1 RRLDAMDPTSPNCYV
16 FICQER
22 DGAVIPLEGERP
34 AGEFGMDIGV
44 RIKEKE
50 RGIRLDQVD
59 TVRIKGGYFRD
70 AKLYL
75 TFWGHPGEGL
85 SIRGTCSADAER
97 LEAIVNQLLT
107 TQSWRASPSYEP
119 LGGRIGG
126 IGRLLQ
132 RREKQM
138 EEDNRNVNEGLADL
152 RSLQASASD
161 LVQLARRL
169 QRDDKDDPT
178 QVRSLLEEYGLAT
191 DDNGTMVTPAATY
204 QHVIQ
209 LCCTALT
216 KGSKSC
222 GIMLLQDAY
231 CLVNRA
237 LGFDLISPRTLL
249 QCLKAEAARS
259 DRRLTIR
266 QFRDGA
272 FLAVALPNFSTE
284 EACKR
289 LRDEV
294 LPTWHDSVGALELAD
309 TWKISPSLA
318 TILLTEATTLGVLA
332 ADVSIEG
339 DRWQRNLFTD
349 CVLLPLCF
357 YTSPSI
363 VLLDKYQWEAM
374 KEGHLDLAGGISFVR
389 IPRTAG
395 SCNSKLTKDEYGVKT
410 FEGRSYLFGPG
421 VKDHINGQGFGQM
434 GMGDYDMRLRSYCIM
449 FVEHFDDTVLY
460 NEFREN
466 DEEFRLRQLSEVH
479 EVAVMWLPQAP
490 ALLPDRIEIWTSMD
504 LHGSTS
510 NDWGRFA
517 GITVGSGRTGLL
529 LTGLATTKALRMLLW
544 KDSQQPVGL
553 QWVTILGFPL
563 PTHLTPRRGAKK
575 REDRVEKEKRTEK
588 LVERT
593 GTREPPPDEDISLDK
608 VAREVSSAMVEVRR
622 SLENLPELPDIR
634 PVGTQRMRTSN
645 QECEKDP

>member
-1 RRLDAMDPTSPNCYV
+1 MDPTSPNCYV

-22 DGAVIPLEGERP
+22 DGAVIPLEGEKP

-50 RGIRLDQVD
+50 RGAYYDATRLTITTHRIYWRHSGQYKCIRLDQVD

-107 TQSWRASPSYEP
+107 TQSWSASPSYEP

-272 FLAVALPNFSTE
+272 FLVVALPNFSTE
-284 EACKR
+284 EASKR

-339 DRWQRNLFTD
+339 DRWQRNMFAE
-349 CVLLPLCF
+349 CVL
-357 YTSPSI
+357 
-363 VLLDKYQWEAM
+363 
-374 KEGHLDLAGGISFVR
+374 
-389 IPRTAG
+389 
-395 SCNSKLTKDEYGVKT
+395 
-410 FEGRSYLFGPG
+410 
-421 VKDHINGQGFGQM
+421 
-434 GMGDYDMRLRSYCIM
+434 
-449 FVEHFDDTVLY
+449 
-460 NEFREN
+460 
-466 DEEFRLRQLSEVH
+466 
-479 EVAVMWLPQAP
+479 
-490 ALLPDRIEIWTSMD
+490 
-504 LHGSTS
+504 
-510 NDWGRFA
+510 
-517 GITVGSGRTGLL
+517 
-529 LTGLATTKALRMLLW
+529 
-544 KDSQQPVGL
+544 
-553 QWVTILGFPL
+553 
-563 PTHLTPRRGAKK
+563 
-575 REDRVEKEKRTEK
+575 
-588 LVERT
+588 
-593 GTREPPPDEDISLDK
+593 
-608 VAREVSSAMVEVRR
+608 
-622 SLENLPELPDIR
+622 
-634 PVGTQRMRTSN
+634 
-645 QECEKDP
+645 